1 MLLSMITSV
10 SIMMLTLLVYRL
22 IVAGLTQSFW
32 LTCFLSPL
40 FFRFP
45 PPRFS
50 GREYRS
56 LAWILA
62 AFLDSSCMLWT
73 WARYGFS
80 TLGIATFMFS
90 FSVSDD
96 VILCTRLVYLG
107 NWHYDVADLF
117 LKWFKILPL
126 LYLSTYSVYLHIY
139 MSCPALLY
147 HYACLPIMPLQS

>member
-1 MLLSMITSV
+1 MLLSMIISV

-32 LTCFLSPL
+32 LTRFVSPL

-73 WARYGFS
+73 WARYGLS
-80 TLGIATFMFS
+80 TLGIATIMFS
-90 FSVSDD
+90 FSVSDN
-96 VILCTRLVYLG
+96 VISCTRLVYLG
-107 NWHYDVADLF
+107 NWHFDVPDLF
-117 LKWFKILPL
+117 LKWFKNLPL
-126 LYLSTYSVYLHIY
+126 FYLLTLFIYIYICHVLPCYIIMHVY
-139 MSCPALLY
+139 
-147 HYACLPIMPLQS
+147 Q